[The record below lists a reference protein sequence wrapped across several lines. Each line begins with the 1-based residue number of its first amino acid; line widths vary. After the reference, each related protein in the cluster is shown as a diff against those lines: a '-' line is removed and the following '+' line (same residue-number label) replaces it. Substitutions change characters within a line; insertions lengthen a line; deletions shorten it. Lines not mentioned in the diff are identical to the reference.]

1 MIRWTPIALFLLL
14 ALGGMS
20 RAGAGDCCGHC
31 GCKLDCQVMCE
42 WKTCKVLRY
51 KAAHEDCPPPC
62 CKCCNDRWILG
73 CPKPI
78 KIMSL
83 QPYEEDKKYL
93 VGRYV
98 VRTCPQCQ
106 TESKEAL
113 PDSAAPPPSPPP
125 PPAPPKTAKAVNSE
139 AEKSAASRFPA
150 FPAFLSR
157 R

>member
-1 MIRWTPIALFLLL
+1 M
-14 ALGGMS
+14 
-20 RAGAGDCCGHC
+20 
-31 GCKLDCQVMCE
+31 VCE

-51 KAAHEDCPPPC
+51 KAAHEECPPPC

-83 QPYEEDKKYL
+83 QPYEQDKEYLVKKY
-93 VGRYV
+93 V
-98 VRTCPQCQ
+98 VKTCPQCQ
-106 TESKEAL
+106 TESQEAL
-113 PDSAAPPPSPPP
+113 PDSADPPP
-125 PPAPPKTAKAVNSE
+125 PPPPPKTAKAVNSE

-150 FPAFLSR
+150 FPAFPPR